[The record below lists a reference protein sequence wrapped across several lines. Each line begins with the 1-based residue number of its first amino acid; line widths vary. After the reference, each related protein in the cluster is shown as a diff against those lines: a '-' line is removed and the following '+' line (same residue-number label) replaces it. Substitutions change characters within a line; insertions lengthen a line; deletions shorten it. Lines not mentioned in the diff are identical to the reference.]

1 MCWSKS
7 GSKKTPE
14 LWCIAAITGGAI
26 GNFIDRISSGLV
38 IDMICI
44 PWFSTFNVADLFI
57 TFGALIL
64 VVYIL
69 VKDKALLADEP
80 KKNQRPGMTL
90 TLDKTGERLDAALAR
105 LVPSL
110 SRSQAQRL
118 IEQGAVTHGGRPVK
132 KKRKALS
139 RRYAGADAPGG
150 PRGPDRGA
158 ADPAEVCYEDADVI
172 VVNKPKGLVVHPAPG
187 HADGT
192 LVNALLAHCGDSLS
206 GIGGEKRPGIV
217 HRIDKD
223 TSGLI
228 IAAKNDAAH
237 AALAAQ
243 LKDHSLARTYVCL
256 VCGRIRDDA
265 GTIDAPIGR
274 HPTDRKKMAVTQKNS
289 RSAVTH
295 WRVLE
300 RFAAYTL
307 VECRLETG
315 RTHQIRVH
323 MAYRGHPILGDMV
336 YGHKKPELG
345 QSSQCLHAK
354 ELRFVHPRT
363 GEPVTVSCG
372 LPDYFTALLEKLRA
386 GA

>member
-1 MCWSKS
+1 ME
-7 GSKKTPE
+7 TRTLQVNPE
-14 LWCIAAITGGAI
+14 DTG
-26 GNFIDRISSGLV
+26 
-38 IDMICI
+38 
-44 PWFSTFNVADLFI
+44 T
-57 TFGALIL
+57 
-64 VVYIL
+64 
-69 VKDKALLADEP
+69 
-80 KKNQRPGMTL
+80 
-90 TLDKTGERLDAALAR
+90 RLDAWLAGQLPDVTRSAAAR
-105 LVPSL
+105 LCEEGRVTAAGKPL
-110 SRSQAQRL
+110 AKNYRL
-118 IEQGAVTHGGRPVK
+118 GGGEAVSVTLPDPEPV
-132 KKRKALS
+132 
-139 RRYAGADAPGG
+139 DVAPQDI
-150 PRGPDRGA
+150 PLD
-158 ADPAEVCYEDADVI
+158 VVYEDSDVI

-187 HADGT
+187 HPDGT
-192 LVNALLAHCGDSLS
+192 LVNALLHHCGDSLS
-206 GIGGEKRPGIV
+206 GIGGELRPGIV

-256 VCGRIRDDA
+256 VCGRIRDDV

-345 QSSQCLHAK
+345 QRSQCLHAK